1 MIWLSTVVIAVAI
14 TERPHST
21 LSPPVAVILFALFVA
36 IVAVINELVVR
47 TCTV

>member
-1 MIWLSTVVIAVAI
+1 MIWLSTVPIAVAI
-14 TERPHST
+14 TDRPRTT

-36 IVAVINELVVR
+36 IAAVINVLVVR